1 MDILSLDDIWQET
14 LGLKDFEAGRLEAA
28 ITRNQRPAYGL
39 TLVAHP
45 LRGPGSE
52 PRRVLEAIAKLRSA
66 VSDTNG
72 GAVRL
77 SLHPE
82 PVLSKACPACPDHS
96 RGEPRRR
103 VEGLRP
109 RGAHDEA
116 WEQTLPCSFFPE
128 EILHFTI
135 YSLRR
140 SRPEPFSPAELE
152 ELWNRLVSEL
162 RRILE
167 ATLPFAV
174 RLRGLAVTTDGAIL
188 IGVDDSP
195 ILRRL
200 RRAVKAIPGVS
211 PPRSYPPHVT
221 IGQVL
226 APCGSAEGFQQAM
239 GYLRVWQDVPVGE
252 LNVPALKLI
261 YYSSRLLA
269 TVERWEEFDFR
280 KDRT

>member
-14 LGLKDFEAGRLEAA
+14 LGLDDFDAERLEAA

-45 LRGPGSE
+45 LRGLGLE
-52 PRRVLEAIAKLRSA
+52 PRWVLEAIA
-66 VSDTNG
+66 
-72 GAVRL
+72 
-77 SLHPE
+77 E
-82 PVLSKACPACPDHS
+82 
-96 RGEPRRR
+96 
-103 VEGLRP
+103 LRP
-109 RGAHDEA
+109 A
-116 WEQTLPCSFFPE
+116 WEQALSCSFFPE

-140 SRPEPFSPAELE
+140 SRPEPFSPAGME
-152 ELWNRLVSEL
+152 ELWNRLASEL

-167 ATLPFAV
+167 ATPPFAV
-174 RLRGLAVTTDGAIL
+174 SLRGLAVTADGAIL

-195 ILRRL
+195 LLRRL
-200 RRAVKAIPGVS
+200 RWAVQAIPGVS

-239 GYLRVWQDVPVGE
+239 GYLRAWQDVPVGK
-252 LNVPALKLI
+252 LIVPALKLI
-261 YYSSRLLA
+261 YYRSRLLA
-269 TVERWEEFDFR
+269 TVERAAEFTLGKKFDLR
-280 KDRT
+280 DDST

>member
-14 LGLKDFEAGRLEAA
+14 LGLDDFDAGRLEAA

-39 TLVAHP
+39 TLVAQP
-45 LRGPGSE
+45 LRRTAP
-52 PRRVLEAIAKLRSA
+52 PLAA
-66 VSDTNG
+66 
-72 GAVRL
+72 
-77 SLHPE
+77 
-82 PVLSKACPACPDHS
+82 VLSQ
-96 RGEPRRR
+96 
-103 VEGLRP
+103 LRL
-109 RGAHDEA
+109 A
-116 WEQTLPCSFFPE
+116 WEQALSCSFFPE

-152 ELWNRLVSEL
+152 ELWNRLASEL
-162 RRILE
+162 RPILE
-167 ATLPFAV
+167 ATPPFAV
-174 RLRGLAVTTDGAIL
+174 SLRGLAVTADGAIL

-195 ILRRL
+195 VLRRL

-239 GYLRVWQDVPVGE
+239 GYLRAWQDVPVGE
-252 LNVPALKLI
+252 LNVPGLKLI
-261 YYSSRLLA
+261 CYSSRLLA
-269 TVERWEEFDFR
+269 TVERAAEFNLGKKFNFR
-280 KDRT
+280 NDRT